1 MRSADSLFKNRSG
14 SSKICLAQR
23 GQQIKNI
30 CVGRNRRNNLLVGEF
45 EEQRLA
51 QFHPGAV

>member
-30 CVGRNRRNNLLVGEF
+30 CVGRNRRNNLLAGEF